1 MADQT
6 FDVNPAQTTQEP
18 NDLVRQ
24 ILKQTLVT
32 LLPVLIDRYLTDEMI
47 EKLIQRALARLN
59 EA

>member
-1 MADQT
+1 
-6 FDVNPAQTTQEP
+6 
-18 NDLVRQ
+18 
-24 ILKQTLVT
+24 LKQTLVT